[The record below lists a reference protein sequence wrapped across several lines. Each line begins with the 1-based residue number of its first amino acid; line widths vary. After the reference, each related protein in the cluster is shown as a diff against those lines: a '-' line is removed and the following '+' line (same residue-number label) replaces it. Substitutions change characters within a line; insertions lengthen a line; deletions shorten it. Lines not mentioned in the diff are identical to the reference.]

1 MPDEKPAELGFEA
14 ALTQL
19 ERTVE
24 RLESGELSLEETLQ
38 LFERGVELRDRCQKE
53 LLDAETRIEMLVRR
67 ASGVQPEPFD
77 PETNS

>member
-19 ERTVE
+19 ERVVE
-24 RLESGELSLEETLQ
+24 RLESGELALEETLQ

-67 ASGVQPEPFD
+67 SSGVQPEPFD
-77 PETNS
+77 PEANS